1 MTKIRCASTDVKQ
14 VYEDLRQHTAPDQAI
29 RQRVDTCDAVSN
41 QILDYAVHWL
51 EEKDK
56 GEDSHTQKAYWAEAG
71 SVFLSAAS
79 QKSNSSSQG
88 SRSASS
94 SSMRSRHS
102 SISSAKKQE
111 AAAEL
116 AATQAT
122 ITFLQ
127 EMEREERELE
137 CLEAENRQRLALQ
150 EAENAAKKS
159 ALEEKRRQIKRL

>member
-1 MTKIRCASTDVKQ
+1 
-14 VYEDLRQHTAPDQAI
+14 
-29 RQRVDTCDAVSN
+29 
-41 QILDYAVHWL
+41 
-51 EEKDK
+51 
-56 GEDSHTQKAYWAEAG
+56 
-71 SVFLSAAS
+71 
-79 QKSNSSSQG
+79 
-88 SRSASS
+88 
-94 SSMRSRHS
+94 MRSRHS